1 MKALKSVFFTKRA
14 IFHSFFFFLCLQK
27 VCQLIERDVLA
38 VIGVDLKSLDKQVAS
53 ILNFF
58 GLPFL
63 QINPSLAWDNEQT
76 NYNTSINLYPSRKV
90 LSQAVIDI
98 VNGI

>member
-1 MKALKSVFFTKRA
+1 MAFYTTKRA
-14 IFHSFFFFLCLQK
+14 IFHRFIFFLCLQK

-53 ILNFF
+53 ILNYF

-63 QINPSLAWDNEQT
+63 QINPSLAWNNEQT

>member
-1 MKALKSVFFTKRA
+1 MVLAFYITKRA
-14 IFHSFFFFLCLQK
+14 IFHSFIFSPYLQK